1 MLTSQVVQEIML
13 NKSNTHKQYFQIFI
27 PIYLQKETDFNI
39 SAILLNL
46 GTILVVNIISH
57 FLSIVVKNIFSLSKT
72 GLSKILQLGDKM
84 LE

>member
-1 MLTSQVVQEIML
+1 MLPGQVVQEIML
-13 NKSNTHKQYFQIFI
+13 NKSNAYNIFQIFI

-46 GTILVVNIISH
+46 GTILVLNIISH
-57 FLSIVVKNIFSLSKT
+57 FLNIVVRNIFSLSQI

>member
-1 MLTSQVVQEIML
+1 MLPSQVVQEILL
-13 NKSNTHKQYFQIFI
+13 NKSNTYNIFQIFI

-46 GTILVVNIISH
+46 GTILVLNIISH
-57 FLSIVVKNIFSLSKT
+57 FLSIVVKNIFSLSQT

>member
-1 MLTSQVVQEIML
+1 MLPSQVVQEILL
-13 NKSNTHKQYFQIFI
+13 NKSNTYNIFQIFI
-27 PIYLQKETDFNI
+27 PIKETDFNI
-39 SAILLNL
+39 SAILPNL

-57 FLSIVVKNIFSLSKT
+57 FLNIVVKNIFSLSQT